1 MKTAIGTILITLTVL
16 VTLWV
21 VVFGTAGAML
31 SRHSP
36 LSRPIGFLLGSLLGP
51 LGLLIIWL
59 RGRRHHAAVSMV
71 AYTTTT
77 SVVTTSP
84 APTMSGG
91 SDDSFS
97 I

>member
-1 MKTAIGTILITLTVL
+1 MNTAIGTILITLTVL

-59 RGRRHHAAVSMV
+59 RGRRHHAVSMV

>member
-16 VTLWV
+16 VALWV
-21 VVFGTAGAML
+21 MVFGTAGAML

-59 RGRRHHAAVSMV
+59 RGRRHHAV
-71 AYTTTT
+71 ARVTYTAT
-77 SVVTTSP
+77 SVAATPPPP
-84 APTMSGG
+84 AMSGG